1 MFQFYFLTIYLKKV
15 VWRLRI
21 LFMSDI
27 VLSASRYTVL
37 FDLFAVHEI
46 PNILPGYLIS
56 DAFTL
61 ICSYFEI
68 VQNSH
73 LEIQNG
79 FNIVLQAFPL
89 IWIEMYFVSTEV
101 IAWKSVLAFAI
112 LHKISV
118 LLRRSHDIKVSK
130 YLKWL
135 LCLGLV
141 PVDEDVDL
149 WTLTVSTDDHYLC
162 LFAVI
167 FQPFLL
173 QQYVIIVPSLLYF
186 LTLMQCHHNVYDEPS
201 CNIFWVSF

>member
-79 FNIVLQAFPL
+79 FNIVLQAFSL

-101 IAWKSVLAFAI
+101 IAWKSVFAFAI

-135 LCLGLV
+135 LCLGL
-141 PVDEDVDL
+141 
-149 WTLTVSTDDHYLC
+149 
-162 LFAVI
+162 
-167 FQPFLL
+167 FLL
-173 QQYVIIVPSLLYF
+173 MKMLICGHSLFRLTTIISVFLLLYSNPF
-186 LTLMQCHHNVYDEPS
+186 FFSNM
-201 CNIFWVSF
+201 